1 MSELNGTTWVTGT
14 TGPQHNGNG
23 DINVTVLA
31 DQQAMGRPS
40 FTRFADDQLAWLRRV
55 LVAPPGMGNARSQ
68 LADTGTVILDGEPGS
83 GRSCAA
89 RVLLREHHKDMGTF
103 RELLPDEAGELPL
116 ADPELVGAGDRLLLD
131 LSAADTVRWAAC
143 RADLSALRKA
153 VHEERAHLVV
163 VMPHGGTLESDL
175 QQYRV
180 EILQPRRE
188 WVLRRHLRTHGLP
201 PEQYL
206 RPDPTVTE
214 FLYERRPLRE
224 VADFA
229 DLVRRAREAA
239 ASGDEFTQ
247 WCATA
252 RKAQADRREEVAA
265 LVARLGDSSQRALLI
280 SVAMLHGAH
289 ADVVHRA
296 AQLLLHTVGSPPD
309 DLPLLQRKDLA
320 ERLAEIS
327 AGAGPDGRVWF
338 RDLDYDSAVRT
349 HFWDHMPDLRQHLGA
364 WTARSVAL
372 NSPHVT
378 QELRDGLVAKL
389 AGEYLRTG
397 RAEGLASLAEDW
409 GSTATS
415 RAGLEAA
422 VQALTCGLGDPE
434 HAGALRGWIYQSCAN
449 KHLKGEYARV
459 LVQVCADVIA
469 AGHPDQA
476 MLRLYYLARREHGTA
491 GALQALSDLVESS
504 HRLRRRLLHRLAR
517 SEPSQADLGIF
528 LRVGVAEALTD
539 PYDNGR
545 ALAEERRVRSSVITC
560 WSAVLNR
567 LPRPTWQPYAERW
580 LHTSVDAGTRG
591 DMLLDLLVGAADRCE
606 GRRGAAFAALYA
618 SARDA
623 ERTAPGGSL
632 RAALTTDLLLQ
643 KICSAQG
650 LSRPITP
657 PQAASPRGTAR

>member
-1 MSELNGTTWVTGT
+1 MSTRSGTTWVTGT
-14 TGPQHNGNG
+14 TGPLHNGIG
-23 DINVTVLA
+23 DMYVTIGA
-31 DQQAMGRPS
+31 DQRGSGRPS

-55 LVAPPGMGNARSQ
+55 LVAPPGMGKARSE
-68 LADTGTVILDGEPGS
+68 LAGTGTVILDGVPGS
-83 GRSCAA
+83 GRTCAA
-89 RVLLREHHKDMGTF
+89 RVLLREHHKDMGAF
-103 RELLPDEAGELPL
+103 RELLPDEEGELPL

-131 LSAADTVRWAAC
+131 LSAADTVRWAAS

-153 VHEERAHLVV
+153 VHEKHAHLVI

-180 EILQPRRE
+180 EILQPCRA
-188 WVLRRHLRTHGLP
+188 WVLRRHLRMHGVP
-201 PEQYL
+201 TEQYL

-214 FLYERRPLRE
+214 FLYEQRPLRE
-224 VADFA
+224 IADFA

-239 ASGDEFTQ
+239 ASGEEFTQ

-252 RKAQADRREEVAA
+252 RKAQADRREEVAT
-265 LVARLGDSSQRALLI
+265 LVATLRDSSQRALLI

-296 AQLLLHTVGSPPD
+296 AQLLLRTVGSPPD

-320 ERLAEIS
+320 ERLGEIS
-327 AGAGPDGRVWF
+327 AGAGTDGHVRF
-338 RDLDYDSAVRT
+338 RDLDYDSTIRT
-349 HFWDHMPDLRQHLGA
+349 HFWDHMPDLRQHLGT
-364 WTARSVAL
+364 WTARIVAL
-372 NSPHVT
+372 SGPSIT

-422 VQALTCGLGDPE
+422 VQALTCGLGDPA
-434 HAGALRGWIYQSCAN
+434 HARTFRGWIYQWCAN
-449 KHLKGEYARV
+449 KQLKGEFARV

-469 AGHPDQA
+469 ADHPDQA
-476 MLRLYYLARREHGTA
+476 MLRLYYLARRDDGTA
-491 GALQALSDLVESS
+491 DAMQALSDMVQSS

-517 SEPSQADLGIF
+517 CEPSQADLGIF

-545 ALAEERRVRSSVITC
+545 ALAEEESVQSSVITC
-560 WSAVLNR
+560 WRAVLNK
-567 LPRPTWQPYAERW
+567 LPRPTWQPYTERW
-580 LHTSVDAGTRG
+580 LHASVDAGDKG
-591 DMLLDLLVGAADRCE
+591 GLLLDLLVGAADRCE

-623 ERTAPGGSL
+623 ERTAPGGSS
-632 RAALTTDLLLQ
+632 RAALTTDLLFQ

-657 PQAASPRGTAR
+657 PQAASPRGTVL